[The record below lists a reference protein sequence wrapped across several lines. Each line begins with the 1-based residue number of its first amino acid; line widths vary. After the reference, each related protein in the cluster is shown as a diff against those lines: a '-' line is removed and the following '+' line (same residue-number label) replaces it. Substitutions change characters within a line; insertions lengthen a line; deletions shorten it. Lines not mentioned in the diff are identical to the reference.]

1 MILVMFLL
9 IKRSYFAIVI
19 AFYFAQR
26 VMLANSFVNRIT
38 TQNSLNQSITHSQNH
53 LKPIIL

>member
-9 IKRSYFAIVI
+9 MKRSYFAIVI
-19 AFYFAQR
+19 AFYFAPR

-38 TQNSLNQSITHSQNH
+38 IQNSLNQLITLSQNH
-53 LKPIIL
+53 LKHIIL